1 MFSRLL
7 KEEIIVLSCFQLLK
21 FNILNYLDLD
31 EFDRATYFLVIL
43 YKSDSVISYGWKVSI
58 WFNLGFIN

>member
-43 YKSDSVISYGWKVSI
+43 YKSDSVIIYGWKVSI